1 MKQAEF
7 TIRPNVLGACVLV
20 GALMWAALW
29 IVVFLWMNSE
39 EEVEPVPVAKRLTLP
54 QKCAEFRREPDPD
67 SWDPVTDTY
76 PPNIEWENCMG
87 VGRK

>member
-7 TIRPNVLGACVLV
+7 TIKPNVLGACVLV
-20 GALMWAALW
+20 GALMWAIFWVAL
-29 IVVFLWMNSE
+29 LHWME
-39 EEVEPVPVAKRLTLP
+39 HDDEPVPVPVVKRLTLP
-54 QKCAEFRREPDPD
+54 QKCAVHLREPDPD

-87 VGRK
+87 VGRR